1 MATDNGHSISMAMAG
16 IRVHACGPEHER
28 RGFVAAFYPDVIFG
42 RFRRRFV
49 ILGCGLNCKLW
60 DRNVGV
66 HASEA
71 LVFVTVPV

>member
-16 IRVHACGPEHER
+16 IRVHAV